1 MKKNSTKLSDY
12 DIALVAMTLIFGL
25 IGAHFL
31 DFLRIGLK
39 NLPPDYSSKTKNT
52 RPIDPQKVKEDSS
65 KKTKPV
71 KKYEFRKV
79 RGVSKGLDTHQKPL
93 GSQKELNTLSK
104 TWVHASQK
112 IKDINF
118 TSHTANHSYNTL
130 QNRTRRFPIKIEF
143 PEPHRGL
150 KFKLQYRQ
158 PPKFGE
164 KKSVQPRF
172 LQAKTSEQAVFSIE
186 KSVTSESPWNTF
198 SNNPLLNN

>member
-1 MKKNSTKLSDY
+1 MKKNSKKFSDY
-12 DIALVAMTLIFGL
+12 DIALIAMTLIFGL
-25 IGAHFL
+25 IGAQFI

-39 NLPPDYSSKTKNT
+39 NLPPDYSSKTKKT
-52 RPIDPQKVKEDSS
+52 WPIDPPKVKENSF

-79 RGVSKGLDTHQKPL
+79 RGVSKGLDTNQKPL
-93 GSQKELNTLSK
+93 GSKKELNTLSK
-104 TWVHASQK
+104 TWIQASQK

-118 TSHTANHSYNTL
+118 TSHTMNHNYDTL

-150 KFKLQYRQ
+150 KFKLQYRK

-164 KKSVQPRF
+164 KKSSS
-172 LQAKTSEQAVFSIE
+172 TSFS
-186 KSVTSESPWNTF
+186 SS
-198 SNNPLLNN
+198 